1 MAAAR
6 PLPTLFKLTV
16 LQRECNHARTS
27 DPFVVSTPAAERS
40 SAPSHRVTTRAIAS
54 DCSFP
59 IAGLSVLPVV
69 CIPLSDYKFMAN
81 VDASFVFAECSDHG
95 REAPFPC
102 KKSEPIRNC
111 EPGRGTKCG
120 TG

>member
-59 IAGLSVLPVV
+59 LLACQFYQLCASPCPTTSSWQTWMRALYSRRALIMVGK
-69 CIPLSDYKFMAN
+69 PLSRA
-81 VDASFVFAECSDHG
+81 
-95 REAPFPC
+95 
-102 KKSEPIRNC
+102 RNPSHSC
-111 EPGRGTKCG
+111 
-120 TG
+120 